1 MATDNGGA
9 QYAGGSLAGA
19 TIQFEDGRIKQVGQD
34 LGAQAPNMN
43 AIAQNVGGIRVE
55 PPAFGVI
62 GIGLNYAHDQ
72 LKDSAHNTL
81 KTARDVLS
89 DYRTALAKLEENYQK
104 ADKDNDGIIKTD
116 PYAGPG
122 TGPGIDPASL
132 GGGMPKTGDLPGAGD
147 LPSPKIPSSELPD
160 SKLPDSKL
168 PDTDL
173 PKTDVPTPDM
183 PDTKVPDTDLPD
195 PNVPNPNLP
204 NANLPDPNAT
214 LPTTPSIEDQLN
226 HNVPTVPTVPNT
238 SLPTDPTKT
247 DLANFDPSKL
257 GTIPTPSV
265 PSTTTLGPG
274 LSPGSPTG
282 VSPGSVQQAAAA
294 GPASARGMN
303 GMGMAGMPFM
313 PPMGGAGGDQNNERD
328 KPDYVRGDEA
338 DWVDDIDIAPPVI
351 GEA

>member
-1 MATDNGGA
+1 MATDTGGA
-9 QYAGGSLAGA
+9 PYAGGSLAGA
-19 TIQFEDGRIKQVGQD
+19 TIQFEDGRIKQTGQD
-34 LGAQAPNMN
+34 LGEQAPNMN

-62 GIGLNYAHDQ
+62 GMGLNHAHDQ
-72 LKDSAHNTL
+72 LKDNAHNTL

-122 TGPGIDPASL
+122 TGPGTGPGIDPASL
-132 GGGMPKTGDLPGAGD
+132 GTGMPKTGDLPSSKFPGSE
-147 LPSPKIPSSELPD
+147 LPDSKLPDSKLPD

-173 PKTDVPTPDM
+173 PDPNAPNPNLPDPNA
-183 PDTKVPDTDLPD
+183 PDPNLPNTDLPD
-195 PNVPNPNLP
+195 PNT
-204 NANLPDPNAT
+204 T

-226 HNVPTVPTVPNT
+226 HNVPSVPTVPNT

-265 PSTTTLGPG
+265 PGNTTTVGPG
-274 LSPGSPTG
+274 LSPAVPRASRPAPCSSP
-282 VSPGSVQQAAAA
+282 PR
-294 GPASARGMN
+294 P
-303 GMGMAGMPFM
+303 
-313 PPMGGAGGDQNNERD
+313 
-328 KPDYVRGDEA
+328 
-338 DWVDDIDIAPPVI
+338 APPRL
-351 GEA
+351 AA